1 LKNTL
6 GTKIEKTNGLS
17 RRLDW
22 KLDTE
27 NNNKNQILIKEQWI
41 YNLAKVV
48 IKELK
53 VDIIEKIKIAR
64 EKDKEVVKVVEEIK
78 KAEVKVLREYKWQIE
93 EDLVLKEG

>member
-1 LKNTL
+1 MKNTL

-41 YNLAKVV
+41 YNLAKEIRVETN
-48 IKELK
+48 IP
-53 VDIIEKIKIAR
+53 DFAIEGVLSMKCKN
-64 EKDKEVVKVVEEIK
+64 EK
-78 KAEVKVLREYKWQIE
+78 
-93 EDLVLKEG
+93 

>member
-1 LKNTL
+1 MKNTL

-53 VDIIEKIKIAR
+53 VDIIEKNKNS
-64 EKDKEVVKVVEEIK
+64 
-78 KAEVKVLREYKWQIE
+78 
-93 EDLVLKEG
+93 

>member
-1 LKNTL
+1 MKNTL

-93 EDLVLKEG
+93 

>member
-1 LKNTL
+1 MKNTL
-6 GTKIEKTNGLS
+6 ETKIEKTNRLS

-27 NNNKNQILIKEQWI
+27 KNNKNQILIKEQWI

>member
-1 LKNTL
+1 MKNTL

-48 IKELK
+48 IIGLE
-53 VDIIEKIKIAR
+53 VDIIEKMKTAR
-64 EKDKEVVKVVEEIK
+64 EKDEEVVKVVEEIK
-78 KAEVKVLREYKWQIE
+78 NAEVKVLREDE
-93 EDLVLKEG
+93 

>member
-1 LKNTL
+1 MKNTL